1 MMLFTR
7 RAALCLAVFQFVT
20 PASSHSMQDVEKEF
34 LNKEAY
40 FQSVDK
46 VAPGFTLQNADGK
59 IISLTDFK
67 GKVVILHFIYTN
79 CPDFCPL
86 HAEKFADIQKM
97 INITPMKAQV
107 QFISIT
113 TDPNKDRDQ
122 VLRDF
127 GMNHGLDPVN
137 WMFLTTTPEQPEYS
151 TRDLAD
157 AYGVPFKIGKKT
169 GEQMHGVV
177 TSIIDQDGHLRA
189 RFHSLRFQSLNLV
202 VFVDELIENFYKIP
216 HHNDK
221 PVFWGKLWEWF

>member
-7 RAALCLAVFQFVT
+7 RAALCLAVFPFVT

-86 HAEKFADIQKM
+86 HAEKFAAIQKM

-127 GMNHGLDPVN
+127 GSIATLRLQHQRI
-137 WMFLTTTPEQPEYS
+137 W
-151 TRDLAD
+151 LAAND
-157 AYGVPFKIGKKT
+157 VLRRAAGV
-169 GEQMHGVV
+169 
-177 TSIIDQDGHLRA
+177 L
-189 RFHSLRFQSLNLV
+189 
-202 VFVDELIENFYKIP
+202 
-216 HHNDK
+216 
-221 PVFWGKLWEWF
+221 